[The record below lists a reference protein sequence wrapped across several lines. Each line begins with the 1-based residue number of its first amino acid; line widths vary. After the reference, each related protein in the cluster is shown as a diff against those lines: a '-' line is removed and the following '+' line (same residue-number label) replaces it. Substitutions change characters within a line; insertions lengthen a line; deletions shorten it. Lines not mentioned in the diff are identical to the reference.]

1 MITRDRG
8 RYQSM
13 LARLRHPSAQ
23 PFRVFAVV
31 LAIVSFLE
39 CLIMLA
45 FGALFQGERHPVAE
59 AILDTVLLTTML
71 APALWFLVVRP
82 IQKLSSSR
90 GQLLVRLFEAQEQ
103 ERGRIARDLHDELGQ
118 QLTAMLVTLQAV
130 KESATIEQARERA
143 ELAAE
148 SGAAGLREVRRIS
161 RGLRPL
167 VLEDLGLRPAIERIC
182 EEFRG
187 TGGPAIDLQINL
199 STNLNTSR
207 RFLPALETAVFRV
220 VQESVTNAVRHAG
233 ATRIGVQIEARPSE
247 LLVRVEDDG
256 KGIEPERLDRSFG
269 LAGIRE
275 RVESLDGRLDV
286 RSIPSIG
293 TTILALFPIAEDE
306 P

>member
-1 MITRDRG
+1 
-8 RYQSM
+8 M
-13 LARLRHPSAQ
+13 LARLRRPSAQ

-45 FGALFQGERHPVAE
+45 FGALFRGERHPIAE
-59 AILDTVLLTTML
+59 AFLDTMLLTTML
-71 APALWFLVVRP
+71 APALWFLIVRP

-187 TGGPAIDLQINL
+187 TGGPVIDLQI
-199 STNLNTSR
+199 TLNNDR
-207 RFLPALETAVFRV
+207 RFPPALETAVFRV
-220 VQESVTNAVRHAG
+220 VQESMTNAVRHAA
-233 ATRIGVQIEARPSE
+233 ATRIRVQLEARPGE
-247 LLVRVEDDG
+247 LVVRVEDDG
-256 KGIEPERLDRSFG
+256 KGIEPDRLEQSFG

-275 RVESLDGRLDV
+275 RVESHDGRLDV
-286 RSIPSIG
+286 RSISTLG
-293 TTILALFPIAEDE
+293 TTILAMFPLAEDE
-306 P
+306 S

>member
-1 MITRDRG
+1 
-8 RYQSM
+8 M
-13 LARLRHPSAQ
+13 LDRLRRPSAQ

-45 FGALFQGERHPVAE
+45 FGALLQGERHPIAE
-59 AILDTVLLTTML
+59 AVLDTTLLTTML

-90 GQLLVRLFEAQEQ
+90 GQLLVRLFEAQEE

-130 KESATIEQARERA
+130 KESSTIEQARERA
-143 ELAAE
+143 ELAAQ

-167 VLEDLGLRPAIERIC
+167 VLEDLGLGPAIERIC

-187 TGGPAIDLQINL
+187 TGGPAIDLQIKL
-199 STNLNTSR
+199 DPAH
-207 RFLPALETAVFRV
+207 RFPPALETAVFRV
-220 VQESVTNAVRHAG
+220 VQESVTNAVRHAD
-233 ATRIGVQIEARPSE
+233 ASRIGVQIEARAGE
-247 LLVRVEDDG
+247 LVVRIEDDG
-256 KGIEPERLDRSFG
+256 KGIEPHRLEQSFG

-275 RVESLDGRLDV
+275 RIESHDGRLHV
-286 RSIPSIG
+286 RSVPAVG
-293 TTILALFPIAEDE
+293 TTILAHFPLAENK